1 MPALLAL
8 VPEALAL
15 LLVPLLVLLLLLLL
29 LLLLHAAMANAEL
42 TAMTAAR
49 VLLIRASFLAGA
61 RKCRAVEP
69 QLGRDSTKGY

>member
-1 MPALLAL
+1 MPALAAPL
-8 VPEALAL
+8 PELLAL
-15 LLVPLLVLLLLLLL
+15 LLVPLPVLVL

-42 TAMTAAR
+42 TAMAAAR

-69 QLGRDSTKGY
+69 QLG

>member
-1 MPALLAL
+1 MLAL

-15 LLVPLLVLLLLLLL
+15 LVLLLVLLVLLLLLL
-29 LLLLHAAMANAEL
+29 LLLLHAAMATAEL
-42 TAMTAAR
+42 TAMAAAR

>member
-8 VPEALAL
+8 VPELLAL
-15 LLVPLLVLLLLLLL
+15 LLVPLLVLLLLL

>member
-29 LLLLHAAMANAEL
+29 LLHAAMANAEL
-42 TAMTAAR
+42 TAMAAAS

>member
-1 MPALLAL
+1 MPAAAVL
-8 VPEALAL
+8 VPEPLAL
-15 LLVPLLVLLLLLLL
+15 LVAPLLVVLLL

-69 QLGRDSTKGY
+69 QLG

>member
-1 MPALLAL
+1 MPALAAPL
-8 VPEALAL
+8 PELLAL
-15 LLVPLLVLLLLLLL
+15 LLVPLLVLVLLL

-42 TAMTAAR
+42 TAMAAAR

-69 QLGRDSTKGY
+69 QLG

>member
-1 MPALLAL
+1 MPALAAPL
-8 VPEALAL
+8 PELLAL
-15 LLVPLLVLLLLLLL
+15 LLVPLLVLL

-42 TAMTAAR
+42 TAMAAAR

-69 QLGRDSTKGY
+69 QLG